1 MSVATF
7 AIVLAAA
14 VLHASWNAMLK
25 VTPDKTAT
33 IGLISLGHVTV
44 GAALLFIAPL
54 PAAASW
60 PYLAASTLIHYAYYF
75 LLARS
80 YRIGDLSQVYPIARG
95 IVPVLVALGAQA
107 SVGETLPLQ
116 VWIGVLT
123 VSAGV
128 MLLSAGAIF
137 GHASRAVIGIAVTTG
152 IFIAAYSIADGL
164 GVRQANSALGYIAWL
179 FVLEA
184 PVVLYVG
191 YLRRKSVQQIPRRAL
206 LLGVFGGMIS
216 ALAYGLVIYAKE
228 FSALGIVSALR
239 ETSVLFA
246 SMIGVIL
253 LGERPWRSRLLAA
266 LVVFAGVIII
276 ALS

>member
-80 YRIGDLSQVYPIARG
+80 Y
-95 IVPVLVALGAQA
+95 
-107 SVGETLPLQ
+107 
-116 VWIGVLT
+116 
-123 VSAGV
+123 
-128 MLLSAGAIF
+128 
-137 GHASRAVIGIAVTTG
+137 
-152 IFIAAYSIADGL
+152 
-164 GVRQANSALGYIAWL
+164 
-179 FVLEA
+179 
-184 PVVLYVG
+184 
-191 YLRRKSVQQIPRRAL
+191 
-206 LLGVFGGMIS
+206 
-216 ALAYGLVIYAKE
+216 
-228 FSALGIVSALR
+228 
-239 ETSVLFA
+239 
-246 SMIGVIL
+246 
-253 LGERPWRSRLLAA
+253 
-266 LVVFAGVIII
+266 
-276 ALS
+276 